1 MIDITKDYKYNIEKL
16 EILFKTLKDK
26 PVHWTFQDEYDF
38 AIRDALTYIKRLK
51 EMEDV

>member
-1 MIDITKDYKYNIEKL
+1 MTDITKDYKYNVQAL
-16 EILFKTLKDK
+16 EILLKTLKGK
-26 PVHWTFQDEYDF
+26 PVQWAFQDEYDF